1 MVDTKEKRYLYVNV
15 FISAYSK
22 SLNEMSYLRILNKK
36 LKAFQR
42 LLAYSAAC
50 WTHAPKERYSCC
62 HKGFGGACLCR
73 ICGFGQSRGAKALTL
88 DRPVGLLDFS
98 QFGN

>member
-42 LLAYSAAC
+42 ILAYSAAC
-50 WTHAPKERYSCC
+50 WTHAPKRAVLLLPQ
-62 HKGFGGACLCR
+62 GVRRCLPLSDLWVWS
-73 ICGFGQSRGAKALTL
+73 IAGAKALSL
-88 DRPVGLLDFS
+88 D
-98 QFGN
+98 